1 MFICQLKKDCDDM
14 MKKKLAYKEEIKNI
28 NVSMDKTYSSAIS
41 KFNNGINQTRKSWED
56 AERESLKDF
65 VNIKTQ
71 ELKKNAVEALEPELL
86 ELVSRQKSTLESL
99 RVEMVAEVEKYRT
112 KTGQR
117 CRNEA
122 QLEIE
127 RINRQNQKREEGFQK
142 KQSIYLSELTNQHM
156 DELQQI
162 RSKWKENIA
171 VDQEKFEI
179 EKKKQSIEHS
189 REIED
194 TKKSGKTVYDQLLN
208 THKAELKAVE
218 EEQQNLL
225 KQKKQDYEE

>member
-56 AERESLKDF
+56 SERESLKDF

-194 TKKSGKTVYDQLLN
+194 IKKSGKTVYDQLLN